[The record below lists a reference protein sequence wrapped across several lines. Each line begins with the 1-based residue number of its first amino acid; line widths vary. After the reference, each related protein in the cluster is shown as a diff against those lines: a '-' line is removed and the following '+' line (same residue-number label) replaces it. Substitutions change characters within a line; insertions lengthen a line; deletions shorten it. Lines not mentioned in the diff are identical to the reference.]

1 MFVQFMYLCIS
12 CLELEMLGC
21 MGQIQASQLSG
32 LAAVLA
38 PLQKLWNYMEVTAVP
53 TKKRGR

>member
-1 MFVQFMYLCIS
+1 
-12 CLELEMLGC
+12 

-38 PLQKLWNYMEVTAVP
+38 PLQDAEVVELHGSNSSTH
-53 TKKRGR
+53 